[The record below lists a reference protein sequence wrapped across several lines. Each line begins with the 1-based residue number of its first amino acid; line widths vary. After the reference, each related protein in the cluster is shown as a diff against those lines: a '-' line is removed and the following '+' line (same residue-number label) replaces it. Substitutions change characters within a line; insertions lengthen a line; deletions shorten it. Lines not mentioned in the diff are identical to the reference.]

1 LENADRQASR
11 TWRELIAV
19 AAALLGGGGLIAA
32 CLALARVPNLVE
44 APRTFLVL
52 WVLAFAAYA
61 LGAIALQRVPGRR
74 ALGLVL
80 LVAGACRLVL
90 LPAPPTL
97 STDAYR
103 YVWDARVARAG
114 FSPWAYPATA
124 PELAALR
131 DQAIYPRLNHAGW
144 RSLYPPGAQ
153 AFFGAVHALAPD
165 SVLAMKVALALA
177 ELATLAALVWLLAAL
192 GLPLARAAIYAWNPL
207 VLVEV
212 WGSAHLDALAM
223 LFIVLAVRATLAERH
238 ALAGALLGAGA
249 LVKLY
254 PAALLPLLLVRLI
267 GRGRMAVVAGSAS
280 PASIEGGPTRARVAP
295 LLLAFLGVVLLGYAP
310 AVVRGVDALGSL
322 PRYVA
327 EELFNPGLLRSL
339 VGMPELSL
347 SATALWI
354 LAVAWWRRGRP
365 LPEAAVWLVG
375 GVVLLSPNI
384 FPWYVLWLVPF
395 LALAPSVAWIAFT
408 GTVALAYTFFL
419 QEPWAIAVWARVLEF
434 APLAAGAAWAVG
446 RRIHGRSLRE
456 LTPA

>member
-1 LENADRQASR
+1 MENADRQASR
-11 TWRELIAV
+11 TRRELIAA
-19 AAALLGGGGLIAA
+19 AAALLGSGGLVAA

-52 WVLAFAAYA
+52 WGLAFAAYA
-61 LGAIALQRVPGRR
+61 LGAVAVQRVPGRR

-80 LVAGACRLVL
+80 LVAGGCRLAL

-124 PELAALR
+124 PELAGLR
-131 DQAIYPRLNHAGW
+131 DQAIYPRLNHPGW

-153 AFFGAVHALAPD
+153 AFFSAVHALLPD
-165 SVLAMKVALALA
+165 SVRAMKAALTLA
-177 ELATLAALVWLLAAL
+177 ELATLAALLWLLAAL
-192 GLPLARAAIYAWNPL
+192 GLPLVRAAIYAWNPL

-212 WGSAHLDALAM
+212 WGSAHLDALAI
-223 LFIVLAVRATLAERH
+223 LCVVLAVRAAVGERH

-254 PAALLPLLLVRLI
+254 PAALLPLLVARLI
-267 GRGRMAVVAGSAS
+267 G
-280 PASIEGGPTRARVAP
+280 RARVAP
-295 LLLAFLGVVLLGYAP
+295 TVPAFLGVVCLGYAP
-310 AVVRGVDALGSL
+310 ALVGGVDALGSL

-327 EELFNPGLLRSL
+327 EEHFNPGLVRTLLDAGEPS
-339 VGMPELSL
+339 V
-347 SATALWI
+347 AAAALWI
-354 LAVAWWRRGRP
+354 LAVAWWRRTRP

-375 GVVLLSPNI
+375 GFVLLSPNI

-419 QEPWAIAVWARVLEF
+419 QQPWAVPAWARVLEF

-446 RRIHGRSLRE
+446 RRIRGRALRE

>member
-1 LENADRQASR
+1 M
-11 TWRELIAV
+11 
-19 AAALLGGGGLIAA
+19 AAALLGGGGLVAA

-52 WVLAFAAYA
+52 FALAFAAYA
-61 LGAIALQRVPGRR
+61 LGAVALQRVPGRR

-131 DQAIYPRLNHAGW
+131 DQAIYPRLNHPGW

-153 AFFGAVHALAPD
+153 AFFGAVHALLPD
-165 SVLAMKVALALA
+165 SALAMKAALALA

-254 PAALLPLLLVRLI
+254 PAALLPLLLARLI
-267 GRGRMAVVAGSAS
+267 GPPRVAAGSAS
-280 PASIEGGPTRARVAP
+280 TPSVEGGLIKARVAP

-322 PRYVA
+322 PRYLA
-327 EELFNPGLLRSL
+327 EEHFNPGLLRSL
-339 VGMPELSL
+339 VGVPELSL
-347 SATALWI
+347 PATALWI

-395 LALAPSVAWIAFT
+395 LALAPSVAWIAFWD
-408 GTVALAYTFFL
+408 GGAGLHVL
-419 QEPWAIAVWARVLEF
+419 PPGAVGDCRLGARPRVRS
-434 APLAAGAAWAVG
+434 ARRGRRVG
-446 RRIHGRSLRE
+446 RRPEISWALAERVDTGVTNRTPGRC
-456 LTPA
+456 